1 MVIDKVFLDSLCE
14 QAQNN
19 PRLRINY
26 DLRNSENDQSQRM
39 LNALQPGTIL
49 PIHRHPSTS
58 ETMIVVQGSVE
69 QKFYDENGKLTES
82 FILKAGSSH
91 AMVHIPAGMWH
102 NLICLEK
109 DTVIFEAKDGAYQP
123 VNIEDI
129 KTIL

>member
-69 QKFYDENGKLTES
+69 QKFYGEDGKLTES

-91 AMVHIPAGMWH
+91 VMVHIPAGMWH

-109 DTVIFEAKDGAYQP
+109 GTVIFEAKGGAYQP